1 MDSHPET
8 PQWTA
13 ARLAAVAPTWEP
25 DLGRARLLIR
35 AASRRTTAAR

>member
-25 DLGRARLLIR
+25 DPGRARMLV
-35 AASRRTTAAR
+35 APDRRRVRGA